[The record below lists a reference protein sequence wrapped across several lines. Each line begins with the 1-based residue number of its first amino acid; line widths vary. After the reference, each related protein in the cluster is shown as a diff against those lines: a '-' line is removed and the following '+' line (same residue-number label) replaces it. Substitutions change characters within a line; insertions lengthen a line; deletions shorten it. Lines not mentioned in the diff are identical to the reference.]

1 MPNLASINQVTSIIE
16 HQLDLLGA
24 KPELASVLPPVML
37 WGPPGVG
44 KSSVIR
50 EICNRRG
57 IGFLDIRLAQRE
69 PVDLRGLPVPEMD
82 KNQVRWLLASEW
94 PRDAESKGIILFDEL
109 TAADRTLQVAAYEF
123 ILDRRLGDSYSV
135 PNGWLICAAGN
146 RAEDKAV
153 SMTLSSALANRFA
166 HLELQPD
173 SRQWAAWATTKG
185 LDPDVIAFIRFRE
198 SCFFN
203 MTGDLQRGWPSP
215 RGWERVAH
223 LCTHQGALDASAFAI
238 LVSGIVG
245 EAAGV
250 EFVAFRRNSKT
261 LPAIDKLLLGE
272 LVFQMPDSADR
283 CYAITSGLSGG
294 VFRGPESERGMRI
307 TNFLR
312 ISLEMTSDFAAMAMN
327 DLINRIPDPDP
338 HQWGEML
345 FAHPLY
351 TQWTTTHG
359 AVFNA

>member
-1 MPNLASINQVTSIIE
+1 MPNLATINQVTSIIE

-24 KPELASVLPPVML
+24 QPELASILPPVML

-44 KSSVIR
+44 KSSLIR
-50 EICNRRG
+50 QICARRG

-69 PVDLRGLPVPEMD
+69 PVDLRGLPVPETD

-94 PRDAESKGIILFDEL
+94 PRDTESKGIILFDEL

-123 ILDRRLGDSYSV
+123 ILDRRLGDSYTV

-146 RAEDKAV
+146 RAEDRAV

-173 SRQWAAWATTKG
+173 ARQWAAWATAKG
-185 LDPDVIAFIRFRE
+185 LEPDVIAFIRFRE

-203 MTGDLQRGWPSP
+203 MSGDLQRGWPSP
-215 RGWERVAH
+215 RGWERVAV
-223 LCTHQGALDASAFAI
+223 LCAHQGALDASTFSL
-238 LVSGIVG
+238 LVNGIVG
-245 EAAGV
+245 EAAGH
-250 EFVAFRRNSKT
+250 EFSAFRRTSKT
-261 LPAIDKLLLGE
+261 LPDIDKLLLGE
-272 LVFQMPDSADR
+272 TEFAMPESADR
-283 CYAITSGLSGG
+283 CYAITTGLSNG
-294 VFRGPESERGMRI
+294 VFRGPESERSSRL

-312 ISLEMTSDFAAMAMN
+312 IGLAMTSDFAAMAMN
-327 DLINRIPDPDP
+327 DLINRIPEPDP
-338 HQWGEML
+338 HGWGERL

-351 TQWTTTHG
+351 SQWTKTHG
-359 AVFNA
+359 AAFGR